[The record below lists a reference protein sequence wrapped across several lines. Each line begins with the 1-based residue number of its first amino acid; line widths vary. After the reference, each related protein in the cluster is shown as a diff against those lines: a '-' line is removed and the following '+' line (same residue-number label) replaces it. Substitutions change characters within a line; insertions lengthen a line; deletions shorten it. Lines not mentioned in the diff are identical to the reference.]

1 MLILALDTATRQ
13 ASVALSDEDRLWG
26 VSTWHADT
34 NHSVELFTHVQQL
47 FVGLTMSAL
56 DGIAVVI
63 GPGSFNG
70 VRVAVATAKT
80 LAFTLQKPL
89 VGLSSLEV
97 AAAQQQYWP
106 GLVCAL
112 QEAGRNELYT
122 ASFVLTQHIQDGTLT
137 MQPQQVG
144 EYHMLGP
151 QDLVCLLQDKLL
163 PQVEEKIREQPILF
177 CGEISPTTRQALIDL
192 LGQRALFSTV
202 SRSARH
208 ASVLAEL
215 ARQRMAEGKLAD
227 PLLLEPLYI
236 RRPSITTSARK
247 QPLLGNPTAGS
258 EPASPR
264 SEREK
269 GALRH

>member
-13 ASVALSDEDRLWG
+13 ASVALSDENRLWG

-34 NHSVELFTHVQQL
+34 NHSVEMFERVQQL
-47 FVGLTMSAL
+47 FAGLNMSAL

-89 VGLSSLEV
+89 VGFSSLEA

-112 QEAGRNELYT
+112 QEAGRNELYA
-122 ASFVLTQHIQDGTLT
+122 ASFVLEQHVQAGTLT
-137 MQPQQVG
+137 TQPQQVG
-144 EYHMLGP
+144 EYRLLGP
-151 QDLVCLLQDKLL
+151 QELVRLLQDELL
-163 PQVEEKIREQPILF
+163 PQVEAKISAQPVLF
-177 CGEISPTTRQALIDL
+177 CGEISPTTRQTLSEL
-192 LGQRALFSTV
+192 LGERALFSTV
-202 SRSARH
+202 SHSARH
-208 ASVLAEL
+208 ASVLSEL
-215 ARQRMAEGKLAD
+215 ARQRMAEGKLSD

-236 RRPSITTSARK
+236 RHPSITTSARK

-258 EPASPR
+258 EPVSPR